1 MIGFAVVGGMVLG
14 LGDGLDV
21 GVVVVVDSDGL
32 SVGMAVCSPRI
43 VGLEV
48 SFSWPSLLTGV
59 VSLMISSLLPVWILF
74 VA

>member
-21 GVVVVVDSDGL
+21 GAVVVDSDGL